1 MMNKKGQV
9 LVLFVVM
16 FPILFFLIAFFL
28 ENMFI
33 TGEKNKLDNLNEFVL
48 EYAYKNKDNIG
59 LYDGVLDLII
69 RNDKDII
76 LEVFNITDEYL
87 EITLTKRVDS
97 FFGNI
102 IGIKNYEINSSY
114 NANIESDE
122 FIMTKK

>member
-1 MMNKKGQV
+1 MNKKGQV

>member
-16 FPILFFLIAFFL
+16 FPILFFLVAFFL

-48 EYAYKNKDNIG
+48 EYAYKNKDDVG
-59 LYDGVLDLII
+59 LYDGVIDLII
-69 RNDKDII
+69 KNDKDII
-76 LEVFNITDEYL
+76 LEVFNVTDKDI

-102 IGIKNYEINSSY
+102 IGIKNYEVNSSY
-114 NANIESDE
+114 VVNIESDE
-122 FIMTKK
+122 IIMTKK

>member
-16 FPILFFLIAFFL
+16 FPILFFLVAFFL

-33 TGEKNKLDNLNEFVL
+33 TGEKNRLDNLNEFVL
-48 EYAYKNKDNIG
+48 EYAYKNKDNVG

-69 RNDKDII
+69 KNDKDII
-76 LEVFNITDEYL
+76 LEVFDITDKNI

-102 IGIKNYEINSSY
+102 IGIKNYEVNSSY
-114 NANIESDE
+114 DVNIESDE